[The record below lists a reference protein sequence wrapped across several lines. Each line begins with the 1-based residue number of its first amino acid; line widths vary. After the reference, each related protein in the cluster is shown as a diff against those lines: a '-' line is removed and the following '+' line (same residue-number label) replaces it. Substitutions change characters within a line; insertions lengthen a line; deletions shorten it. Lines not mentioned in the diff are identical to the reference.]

1 MSARRFR
8 GAWGGQAGPGGLGVA
23 DRIYARKG
31 GGLVVNGSYGL
42 AEVASP

>member
-1 MSARRFR
+1 M
-8 GAWGGQAGPGGLGVA
+8 GVA
-23 DRIYARKG
+23 DRFDARKG